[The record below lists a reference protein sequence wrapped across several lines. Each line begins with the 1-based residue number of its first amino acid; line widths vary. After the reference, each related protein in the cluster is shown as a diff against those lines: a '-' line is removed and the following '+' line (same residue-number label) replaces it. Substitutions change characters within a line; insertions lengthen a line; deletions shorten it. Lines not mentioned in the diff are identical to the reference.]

1 MKPFIENM
9 TVIWRHCSLVRIH
22 IEHLT
27 QCDVLPSLIRYSK
40 INWYSNYFSKVERNF
55 TRYKATLVTARH
67 QAMNNEEKKKII

>member
-27 QCDVLPSLIRYSK
+27 QCVALPSLIRYSK
-40 INWYSNYFSKVERNF
+40 INWYSNYFSKAERNF
-55 TRYKATLVTARH
+55 TPCKATLVTARY
-67 QAMNNEEKKKII
+67 QAMNKKKKKKII